1 MALTPQLQQRLTQRH
16 SLTPQLR
23 QAIKILQ
30 LNNIELNEFIEQ
42 ESAQNPLL
50 ELEIPS
56 ALGSHISSVPATQ
69 RQFEKMANSRP
80 IKEIFPKI
88 HTTPSQTLP
97 TVDASAGISNKHLLR
112 HGAIHFRPAI
122 NDPIGTAFDIGKM
135 DFISRENDLGEE
147 KGLKEHL
154 REQLMFTHMGQT
166 MRKIALYMIDLVDDT
181 GYLSENLLS
190 IAVELKVQPSLVEK
204 ALSALQTLDPP
215 GVFARNI
222 KECLRLQVNRVKGL
236 TPAIAAVLDNL
247 DLLAANNFS
256 ALIKL
261 SNLSKGQ
268 ITEAVH
274 AIKRL
279 HPKPGLTFQQSVP
292 IPMVPDVYT
301 WCKEDGTWT
310 FQLNNQ
316 TLPNVKLD
324 FDYHSHCKKLAS
336 TEDEKK
342 YLSQQFK
349 GAQWLMRSLDQRTT
363 TILDVTRE
371 IVAQQKGFLTQG
383 IVHINPL
390 TLRDVGNNICM
401 HESTVS
407 RAISGKYIS
416 TPKGTFSFK
425 YFFSSAI
432 NSRNTKEQHSG
443 TKVRYLIKQLIEKE
457 NPERILS
464 DSQILGALENQGII
478 IARRTITKY
487 REVLGIPSSI
497 QRRRQKTG
505 A

>member
-1 MALTPQLQQRLTQRH
+1 
-16 SLTPQLR
+16 
-23 QAIKILQ
+23 
-30 LNNIELNEFIEQ
+30 
-42 ESAQNPLL
+42 
-50 ELEIPS
+50 
-56 ALGSHISSVPATQ
+56 
-69 RQFEKMANSRP
+69 
-80 IKEIFPKI
+80 
-88 HTTPSQTLP
+88 
-97 TVDASAGISNKHLLR
+97 
-112 HGAIHFRPAI
+112 
-122 NDPIGTAFDIGKM
+122 
-135 DFISRENDLGEE
+135 
-147 KGLKEHL
+147 
-154 REQLMFTHMGQT
+154 
-166 MRKIALYMIDLVDDT
+166 
-181 GYLSENLLS
+181 
-190 IAVELKVQPSLVEK
+190 
-204 ALSALQTLDPP
+204 
-215 GVFARNI
+215 
-222 KECLRLQVNRVKGL
+222 
-236 TPAIAAVLDNL
+236 
-247 DLLAANNFS
+247 
-256 ALIKL
+256 
-261 SNLSKGQ
+261 
-268 ITEAVH
+268 
-274 AIKRL
+274 
-279 HPKPGLTFQQSVP
+279 
-292 IPMVPDVYT
+292 MVPDVYT

-371 IVAQQKGFLTQG
+371 IVAQQKGFLTKG

-432 NSRNTKEQHSG
+432 NSRNTNEQHSG